1 MKSLNLKGHPL
12 VSLVLLMLIG
22 VIALGFLIW
31 EVKKAES
38 VLLTEWS
45 RLRYLAYL
53 IKTEAPPRKA
63 PISAEALKEKLISRG
78 FKPETIRD
86 VSLGVEI
93 EMELSWKE
101 MARLLSWL
109 SSQDLRVKA
118 FHAEDPSGEGNFR
131 IRMVIR

>member
-1 MKSLNLKGHPL
+1 
-12 VSLVLLMLIG
+12 MLIG